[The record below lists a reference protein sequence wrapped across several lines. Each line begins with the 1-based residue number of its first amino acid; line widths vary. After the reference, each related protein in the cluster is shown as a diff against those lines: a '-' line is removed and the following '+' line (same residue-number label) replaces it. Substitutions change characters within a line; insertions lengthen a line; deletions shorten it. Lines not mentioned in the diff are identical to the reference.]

1 MKGAIMANKKLI
13 GNKSSGYNYS
23 YTSLG
28 DLVMEGVELPPMRIA
43 TLTDGNG
50 DPVIIDGRPVE
61 YIEMQREVGTVQEY
75 GKIETSSEWVRGARV
90 VIPSG
95 TKMNEAQAYGS
106 AITYARRY
114 SALMLLGIACDD
126 DNKIEVHSKEEA
138 KAQELAQ
145 MEKELNELY
154 KKAGGKAF
162 TNWLSQVGGLTF
174 ESYPKLKADLLKRI
188 NDSREMESKE

>member
-1 MKGAIMANKKLI
+1 MANKKLI

-43 TLTDGNG
+43 TLTDGGG

-61 YIEMQREVGTVQEY
+61 YIEMKMNE
-75 GKIETSSEWVRGARV
+75 EWVKGARV

-188 NDSREMESKE
+188 NDIRETESKE

>member
-1 MKGAIMANKKLI
+1 MANKKLI

-61 YIEMQREVGTVQEY
+61 YIEMQVTTENGQRTAC
-75 GKIETSSEWVRGARV
+75 EWVRGARV

-188 NDSREMESKE
+188 NDIRETESKE

>member
-1 MKGAIMANKKLI
+1 MANKKLI

-43 TLTDGNG
+43 TLTDGGG

-61 YIEMQREVGTVQEY
+61 YIEMQVATENGQRTAY
-75 GKIETSSEWVRGARV
+75 EWVKGARV

-114 SALMLLGIACDD
+114 SVLMLLGIACDD

-174 ESYPKLKADLLKRI
+174 ESYPRLKAELLKRI
-188 NDSREMESKE
+188 NDMAEKENQA